1 MDKAGRILL
10 PAPMRRRHKWRA
22 GSKFLVLQLP
32 DGTVALDPLNL
43 EQMAKQ
49 LGEDLKNV
57 DFDREV
63 RRVKA
68 EIEEMVEARYPEM
81 AARMRKRR

>member
-1 MDKAGRILL
+1 MDGAGRILL

-22 GSKFLVLQLP
+22 GSKFLVVQLS
-32 DGTVALDPLNL
+32 DGTLAIDPLDL

-49 LGEDLKNV
+49 LGKDLKNV

-63 RRVKA
+63 KRIKA
-68 EIEEMVEARYPEM
+68 EIEAMVRARHPEI